1 MCVLYAM
8 SIVGLILVLI
18 LVGALLYLINTVM
31 PIDGNIK
38 TIINVVVLI
47 VVVLWVIQ
55 SLGLLGPLSGPI
67 RLR

>member
-1 MCVLYAM
+1 M